1 MKFIRYYLAVSIL
14 SFSVYSSAQFE
25 TIDSLEMDVPFSNW
39 NVDKLGYLYIVNEN
53 QIEKIDTNKQIVFR
67 QSIKSI
73 GTINQIEFINAQNI
87 LLFSVEQQQIS
98 LLDNTLTSNGY
109 NIALEDY
116 GIMNALHI
124 SSSSR
129 PNLIWIYDQFN
140 SKIILFDLYR
150 KIIVQE
156 VSNFKGLNGIKSEI
170 IYFQELENNLIIQS
184 DKFIFIL
191 DMNINLINKVVKQ
204 AGTKAFLNG
213 NILLHFEK
221 SKVRFSNLISDDQ
234 GEFPL
239 PFKNIEKAHF
249 ANNHLYI
256 GVNRKIYKISIK

>member
-1 MKFIRYYLAVSIL
+1 
-14 SFSVYSSAQFE
+14 
-25 TIDSLEMDVPFSNW
+25 
-39 NVDKLGYLYIVNEN
+39 
-53 QIEKIDTNKQIVFR
+53 
-67 QSIKSI
+67 
-73 GTINQIEFINAQNI
+73 
-87 LLFSVEQQQIS
+87 
-98 LLDNTLTSNGY
+98 
-109 NIALEDY
+109 
-116 GIMNALHI
+116 MNALHI

-213 NILLHFEK
+213 NILLQFEK

-256 GVNRKIYKISIK
+256 GLNRKIYKISIK